1 MAGGRTSFYEA
12 APSAARLTSSLR
24 DIGYDFQTAV
34 ADLIDNSL
42 SAGAGNVWVE
52 IEHQGAGSYVSIADD
67 GCGMSANALLEA
79 LRYGSRRPYG
89 REDLGRFGLGLKTA
103 SMSQCRRLTVVSRRG
118 PTGKAII
125 TRTLDL
131 DIVEEWDEWLVTE
144 EEPSEVVSRAQARLA
159 EGPGTVVVWE
169 KLDRV
174 LPERHVDTGWGRR
187 RMNSLAHKTTEHLG
201 MVFHRFLDGISVGRH
216 LVLTV
221 NADKV
226 QSWDPFATREP
237 ATLELPAQ
245 TMDVDAAHVVGEVR
259 LRRFV
264 LPPRDRFSSTDAFER
279 MSGPLKWNR
288 QQGLYVYRADRLVQ
302 FGGWNGLRSIDE
314 HTKLARAS
322 LDFGTDLDEAF
333 QINVAKM
340 KVSLPPSLRPTLEKP
355 LHELC
360 LRADEAYRKNT
371 QNRNTSHADRKSV
384 DLAEAGVALR
394 AAAMEADQLTAL
406 KETLAVLERR
416 APEILEVPGP
426 PALGTMLALREG

>member
-1 MAGGRTSFYEA
+1 VADGRTSFYEA
-12 APSAARLTSSLR
+12 TPSAARLTSSLR

-52 IEHQGAGSYVSIADD
+52 VEYRGTESYISIADD

-89 REDLGRFGLGLKTA
+89 RDDLGRFGLGLKTA
-103 SMSQCRRLTVVSRRG
+103 SLSQCRRLTVVSRRG
-118 PTGKAII
+118 PAGKAI
-125 TRTLDL
+125 TRRTLDL
-131 DIVEEWDEWLVTE
+131 DTVEEWDEWLVTE
-144 EEPSEVVSRAQARLA
+144 EEPSEAVSRAQSRLA
-159 EGPGTVVVWE
+159 EGSGTVVIWE

-174 LPERHVDTGWGRR
+174 LPERHAETGWGRR
-187 RMNSLAHKTTEHLG
+187 RMSSLAQRTAEHLG
-201 MVFHRFLDGISVGRH
+201 MVFHRFLDGISGGRQ
-216 LVLTV
+216 LVLTI

-245 TMDVDAAHVVGEVR
+245 IMDAEAGDAFGEVR

-302 FGGWNGLRSIDE
+302 FGGWNGLRAIDE

-322 LDFGTDLDEAF
+322 LDFSTDLDEAF

-340 KVSLPPSLRPTLEKP
+340 KVSLPPSLRPMLEKP

-371 QNRNTSHADRKSV
+371 QTRNSSRVERKGV

-394 AAAMEADQLTAL
+394 AAAMEAGQLPAL
-406 KETLAVLERR
+406 DETFAILRRR
-416 APEILEVPGP
+416 APEIWKS
-426 PALGTMLALREG
+426 LGLQR

>member
-12 APSAARLTSSLR
+12 TPSAARLTSSLR

-34 ADLIDNSL
+34 ADLIDNSV

-52 IEHQGAGSYVSIADD
+52 IEHQGAESYVSIADD

-89 REDLGRFGLGLKTA
+89 RDDLGRFGLGLKTA
-103 SMSQCRRLTVVSRRG
+103 SLSQCRRLTVVSRLG
-118 PTGKAII
+118 PEGRTI
-125 TRTLDL
+125 TRRTLDL
-131 DIVEEWDEWLVTE
+131 DTVEEWDEWLVTE
-144 EEPSEVVSRAQARLA
+144 EEPSEPVRRAQSRLA
-159 EGPGTVVVWE
+159 EGSGTVVIWE

-174 LPERHVDTGWGRR
+174 LSERHVDTGWGRR
-187 RMNSLAHKTTEHLG
+187 RMSSLAQRTAEHLG
-201 MVFHRFLDGISVGRH
+201 MVFHRFLDGMSSRH

-226 QSWDPFATREP
+226 ESWDPFAMCEP
-237 ATLELPAQ
+237 ATLELPAL
-245 TMDVDAAHVVGEVR
+245 TMDVDAAHGVGEVR

-264 LPPRDRFSSTDAFER
+264 LPPRDRFSSTEAFER

-302 FGGWNGLRSIDE
+302 FGGWNGLRAIDE

-322 LDFGTDLDEAF
+322 LDFCTDLDEAF

-340 KVSLPPSLRPTLEKP
+340 KVSLPPSLRPMLEKP

-371 QNRNTSHADRKSV
+371 QIRSTGHAERKSV

-394 AAAMEADQLTAL
+394 AAAMEAGQLQAL
-406 KETLAVLERR
+406 NATFAVLQRR
-416 APEILEVPGP
+416 APEIWKS
-426 PALGTMLALREG
+426 LGLQR

>member
-1 MAGGRTSFYEA
+1 VAGGRTSVYEVT
-12 APSAARLTSSLR
+12 PSAARLTSSLR

-52 IEHQGAGSYVSIADD
+52 IEYQGAGSYVSIADD

-89 REDLGRFGLGLKTA
+89 RDDLGRFGLGLKTA
-103 SMSQCRRLTVVSRRG
+103 SLSQCRRLTVVSRRG
-118 PTGKAII
+118 PEGRTI
-125 TRTLDL
+125 TRRTLDL
-131 DIVEEWDEWLVTE
+131 DTVEEWDEWLVTE
-144 EEPSEVVSRAQARLA
+144 EEPSEPVKRAQSRLA
-159 EGPGTVVVWE
+159 EGSGTVVVWE

-174 LPERHVDTGWGRR
+174 LPERHIDTGWGRR
-187 RMNSLAHKTTEHLG
+187 RMISLAQRATEHLG
-201 MVFHRFLDGISVGRH
+201 MVFHRFLEGISGDRH

-226 QSWDPFATREP
+226 EPWDPFATREP

-245 TMDVDAAHVVGEVR
+245 TMDVDAAHTVGEVR
-259 LRRFV
+259 LHRFV

-302 FGGWNGLRSIDE
+302 FGGWNGLRAIDE

-340 KVSLPPSLRPTLEKP
+340 KVSLPPSLRPLLEKP

-360 LRADEAYRKNT
+360 LRADEAYRKTTQTRSNT
-371 QNRNTSHADRKSV
+371 HVERKGV

-394 AAAMEADQLTAL
+394 AAAMEAGQLSAL
-406 KETLAVLERR
+406 NETFAVLERR
-416 APEILEVPGP
+416 APEIWKS
-426 PALGTMLALREG
+426 LGLQR